1 MQRYVLR
8 SLVGL
13 IPVLFGI
20 SVFIFLIVH
29 LIPGDPVSVMLG
41 RVSDP
46 TVVAAVKA
54 EYGLNKPL
62 VVQYATWLG
71 QVGHGD
77 LGYSI
82 SNGEAVAPQIAE
94 RIPRTLYLLLGGML
108 LALLVAVP
116 TGILAAAKHNSW
128 VDLAATTLN
137 LVLMSIPS
145 FWFAIILMLI
155 LAVQYRVLPAT
166 GYVPPEAG
174 FGDFLRHLVIPCV
187 ALAAAEAGMI
197 ARLLRSTMLDT
208 LSQNYIVVAR
218 AKGTP
223 RRRVL
228 YRHALRNSVVPV
240 VTVVAV
246 EIGYLLGGSI
256 IIEQV
261 FGYPGMG
268 LLLITAITAR
278 DYPVIQGTIL
288 VYALFFLLINLL
300 TDLLYALLDPRI
312 KYA

>member
-1 MQRYVLR
+1 MQRYLLR
-8 SLVGL
+8 SLLGV
-13 IPVLFGI
+13 IPTLFGI
-20 SVFIFLIVH
+20 SVLIFLIIH

-46 TVVAAVKA
+46 TVVAAVKG
-54 EYGLNKPL
+54 EYGLDKPL
-62 VVQYATWLG
+62 VAQYATWLG
-71 QVGHGD
+71 HVVHLD

-82 SNGEAVAPQIAE
+82 SNGEPVAPQIAE

-116 TGILAAAKHNSW
+116 TGILAAAKHNTW
-128 VDLAATTLN
+128 VDLGATALN

-155 LAVQYRVLPAT
+155 LAVHYQVLPAT

-174 FGDFLRHLVIPCV
+174 LSDFFRHLVIPCV
-187 ALAAAEAGMI
+187 ALGASEAGMI
-197 ARLLRSTMLDT
+197 ARLLRSTMLET
-208 LSQNYIVVAR
+208 LSQNFIVVAR
-218 AKGTP
+218 AKGVP
-223 RRRVL
+223 KRRVL

-268 LLLITAITAR
+268 LLLITSITAR

-288 VYALFFLLINLL
+288 VYALFFLAINLL
-300 TDLLYALLDPRI
+300 TDLLYTILDPRI
-312 KYA
+312 RYS